1 MRLGTHIRAARTA
14 KGLTVSASSLVSGI
28 PHRRFADIEEGDR
41 LPTGDELAAIAT
53 THSLDSQS
61 VFLWAT
67 EELMELMLGTGSLNA
82 STRDEDLFDLWD
94 RMTVFLAE
102 RGRI

>member
-1 MRLGTHIRAARTA
+1 MRLGTHIRASRTA

-28 PHRRFADIEEGDR
+28 PIRRFADIEEGDR

-53 THSLDSQS
+53 THGLDSQS

-67 EELMELMLGTGSLNA
+67 EELMERMLARGTEGA
-82 STRDEDLFDLWD
+82 TTRDEDLFDLWD
-94 RMTVFLAE
+94 QMAVFLAE